1 MNQHIFE
8 QVIQRKIPRAKTVL
22 WKEQEKCHLP
32 TQGITNKDKE
42 QKPLLITPTITK
54 HVWGA
59 ALTSYSDKKV

>member
-8 QVIQRKIPRAKTVL
+8 QVIQWKIPRAKPVL
-22 WKEQEKCHLP
+22 WKEQEKCHLSI
-32 TQGITNKDKE
+32 QGITNKDKE
-42 QKPLLITPTITK
+42 QKTLLITSTVTK